1 MILIVGD
8 DVRALS
14 LASLAITCRF
24 RALELAMSKALR
36 GYGFA
41 ALLVLGGCGLESS
54 PDSYHNPKMD
64 ADAYAAQR
72 GSIFG
77 ADGLNI
83 LGGDKGPKQNGGGG
97 IGVNSFLWRASLDTV
112 TFMPLASADPF
123 GGVIITD
130 WYSPPETPLERF
142 KVNIFILD
150 RELRSDG
157 LRAAVFHQHRGPN
170 GDWVDSPVDPTTQT
184 DLENTILT
192 RARQLRVSTTAQN

>member
-1 MILIVGD
+1 
-8 DVRALS
+8 
-14 LASLAITCRF
+14 
-24 RALELAMSKALR
+24 MSKALR

-54 PDSYHNPKMD
+54 PDQKLNPKFNPD
-64 ADAYAAQR
+64 AQAAEH
-72 GSIFG
+72 GSMFG

-83 LGGDKGPKQNGGGG
+83 LGGNGSKGQNGGGG

-184 DLENTILT
+184 NLENTILT